1 MMRHAAAALA
11 ICLGVSGVAGVSP
24 AEAAVSSLPSGE
36 RVVQAPSGWKVTLRS
51 RENYSNIIPS
61 LSTPLTRSALIG
73 THAEVAVAAPAG
85 AFSKGKLYVS
95 VLSGCQFPGQ
105 PSMTLAVTGPSGSMS
120 LDVVALAN
128 TLITTG
134 AQLLQAGAT
143 LLLGPA
149 AGAAGA
155 TSAALNALS
164 SGAQSAAKSL
174 NTNLSLG
181 GVSAGA
187 DIPLTPGTVTATE
200 IDSIDIDKPGTFDV
214 VIKDVDINFNHCIGY
229 AQARIITWVELKGSN
244 RVQGYL
250 YGQPFSLG

>member
-1 MMRHAAAALA
+1 MATVLT
-11 ICLGVSGVAGVSP
+11 ICVGLVGVGGVSP
-24 AEAAVSSLPSGE
+24 AEAGASPLLPGE
-36 RVVQAPSGWKVTLRS
+36 RVVQSPPGWKVTLRS

-73 THAEVAVAAPAG
+73 THAEVSVAAPVG
-85 AFSKGKLYVS
+85 SFSKGKLYVS

-105 PSMTLAVTGPSGSMS
+105 PSMTLAVTGPSGSIS

-128 TLITTG
+128 TLVTTG

-149 AGAAGA
+149 SGAAGA

-164 SGAQSAAKSL
+164 SGAQSASKAL
-174 NTNLSLG
+174 NTKLSLG
-181 GVSAGA
+181 GVSAGVA
-187 DIPLTPGTVTATE
+187 IPLTPGTVTATE

-214 VIKDVDINFNHCIGY
+214 VVKDADVNFNHCIGY